1 MLMFE
6 LLQSCKLQPVAC
18 RCVNYIFESLV
29 AGRKPSLAFSVTSP
43 HYTNH
48 IPHPEL
54 TVSQT
59 KGNAETQRAINFPK
73 QQDRK

>member
-6 LLQSCKLQPVAC
+6 LSPSCKLQPVAC
-18 RCVNYIFESLV
+18 RCVNYIFASLV
-29 AGRKPSLAFSVTSP
+29 AGGEPSLLFSITSP

-59 KGNAETQRAINFPK
+59 KGSAKTQRATNSQK